1 MAKYNNQKAKVLF
14 LLQMMCET
22 GENHTISMQEIIDR
36 LQDKGIRAERKSIY
50 DDMEALR
57 LFGMDIQYKRER
69 PSGYYV
75 ANAGEMVNGGFSVR
89 SAAAQVPD
97 NGQQVE
103 ADRAQETSGD
113 RTEDGGDEQAWMH
126 TGNLPAASDSGKQ
139 MKLSCTPA
147 GEEAAREFFGS
158 NISVKDR
165 DGVSVAVVPLRDDKV
180 FFGWITAMGE
190 DIQILK
196 PRKVSQAYREYLKQL
211 ARRYK
216 TDK

>member
-69 PSGYYV
+69 PSGYYA
-75 ANAGEMVNGGFSVR
+75 ANLGELVNGGFSVPSGAEGVR
-89 SAAAQVPD
+89 D
-97 NGQQVE
+97 NGQASE
-103 ADRAQETSGD
+103 KAGAADIISDTAAK
-113 RTEDGGDEQAWMH
+113 GDEQAWMR
-126 TGNLPAASDSGKQ
+126 TGNAPDVPDTGKQ
-139 MKLSCTPA
+139 MKLSCTQA
-147 GEEAAREFFGS
+147 GTESVRAFFGE
-158 NISVKDR
+158 NISMKER
-165 DGVSVAVVPLRDDKV
+165 DGVTVASVPLRDDRI

-190 DIQILK
+190 DVQILK
-196 PRKVSQAYREYLKQL
+196 PRKVSQAYRDYLKQL

-216 TDK
+216 TEK